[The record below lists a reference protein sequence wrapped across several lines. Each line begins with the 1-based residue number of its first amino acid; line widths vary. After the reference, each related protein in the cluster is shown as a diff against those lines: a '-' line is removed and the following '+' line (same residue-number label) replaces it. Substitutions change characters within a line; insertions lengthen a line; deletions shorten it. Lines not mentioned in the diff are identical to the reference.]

1 MKTAHFTDG
10 RAYPIGKV
18 LCIGRNYAE
27 HIRELGNERPEAP
40 VVFIKP
46 SSSVI
51 GDGEAI
57 VIPPWSRECHHE
69 VELALLIG
77 TTGKDIPADRAMRH
91 IAGYGVGIDLTLRDV
106 QGELKKK
113 GLPWEIAKGF
123 DTACPLS
130 AFIDASRV
138 PDPHSLRIRLA
149 VNGEAA
155 GRKHLDDDP
164 PDPRHH
170 QPHVGAL
177 HPGSRRRH
185 PYRDAGGRRP
195 YRFGRP
201 AVGGNPGRG
210 GAQRNGFLTAR
221 GAAAGA
227 APQAVPRSSGGFRPR
242 CEGRRDPCLR
252 WPPLPSE
259 IARQTNLLALNA
271 ATEPAPRIGT
281 KLDTRGRRRC
291 GSWASAAHP
300 AGRGP
305 RSPPRRS
312 LVQAPG
318 RHAAA
323 RRP

>member
-57 VIPPWSRECHHE
+57 VIPPWSSECHHE

-77 TTGKDIPADRAMRH
+77 TTGKDIPADLAMRH

-113 GLPWEIAKGF
+113 GLPWEFAKGF

-149 VNGEAA
+149 VNGEWRQDGNTSMMILRIPDIISHMSGRFTLEA
-155 GRKHLDDDP
+155 GDVILTGTP
-164 PDPRHH
+164 AG
-170 QPHVGAL
+170 VGRIVSGDRLSAEI
-177 HPGSRRRH
+177 PGV
-185 PYRDAGGRRP
+185 A
-195 YRFGRP
+195 
-201 AVGGNPGRG
+201 
-210 GAQRNGFLTAR
+210 
-221 GAAAGA
+221 
-227 APQAVPRSSGGFRPR
+227 
-242 CEGRRDPCLR
+242 
-252 WPPLPSE
+252 
-259 IARQTNLLALNA
+259 ALNV
-271 ATEPAPRIGT
+271 T
-281 KLDTRGRRRC
+281 
-291 GSWASAAHP
+291 
-300 AGRGP
+300 
-305 RSPPRRS
+305 
-312 LVQAPG
+312 VF
-318 RHAAA
+318 
-323 RRP
+323 